1 MQVRRDPQG
10 IFLITLK
17 PGGQVR
23 KALEQ
28 ACLDWGIQSG
38 AVSGIGGVC
47 QVELGYWRA
56 SQADY
61 QRKRL
66 EGNFELLTLL
76 GNISIY
82 QGRPFAHLHV
92 TLADENL
99 NLVGGHFF
107 EATVTATV
115 ELFLTPCEPIER
127 HWNAQIGA
135 ALWNLQP

>member
-1 MQVRRDPQG
+1 MQIRRDPRG
-10 IFLITLK
+10 TLLITLK
-17 PGGQVR
+17 PGEQVR
-23 KALEQ
+23 QALEQ
-28 ACLDWGIQSG
+28 ACLDWNVRSG

-47 QVELGYWRA
+47 KVELGYWQA

-76 GNISIY
+76 GNISLY
-82 QGRPFAHLHV
+82 RGRPFAHLHV
-92 TLADENL
+92 SLADESL
-99 NLVGGHFF
+99 QVVGGHFF

-127 HWNAQIGA
+127 DWDDQIGA